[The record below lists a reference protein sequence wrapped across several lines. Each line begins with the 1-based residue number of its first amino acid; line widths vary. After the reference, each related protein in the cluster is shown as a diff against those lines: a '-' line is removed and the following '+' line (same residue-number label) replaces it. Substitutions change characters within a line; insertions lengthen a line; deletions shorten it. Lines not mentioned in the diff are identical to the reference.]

1 MVANWNKALILSE
14 ELDLKPTDYHM
25 ISTDDT
31 QYEKDNEVSGT
42 WTLRLPLCRVTMTK
56 WITRCP
62 TAHDLSYK
70 PKQEGYDNMH
80 DAENRKDMR
89 MAQANRIRRYIGLKR
104 P

>member
-1 MVANWNKALILSE
+1 
-14 ELDLKPTDYHM
+14 
-25 ISTDDT
+25 
-31 QYEKDNEVSGT
+31 
-42 WTLRLPLCRVTMTK
+42 MTK